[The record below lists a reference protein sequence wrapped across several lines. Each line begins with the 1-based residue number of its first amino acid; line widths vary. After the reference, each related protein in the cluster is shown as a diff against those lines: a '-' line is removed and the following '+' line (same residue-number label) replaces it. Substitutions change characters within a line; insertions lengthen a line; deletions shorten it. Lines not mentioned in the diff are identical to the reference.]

1 MNILAIETCLDA
13 CALALLQGGE
23 LVFQSVDVM
32 ERGQAEAIAPLAQR
46 AFAAA
51 NFSPRA
57 LDRIVVTVG
66 PGSFTGVRVGLA
78 FARGLAVALNI
89 DCIGVSTLEALTLG
103 EAENLRASVI
113 ATPAALY
120 AALYGAGETLEH
132 DREKWEPVFAKDHA
146 KFKGIES
153 KIDSISNNLALIP
166 PRRFDSMPAA
176 AAAISGAAAGEI
188 VAVAGPGR
196 EELARLM
203 PAARVT
209 GAARPDPVL
218 MAHWCAGRDPTT
230 NPPTPLYLR
239 AALEP

>member
-1 MNILAIETCLDA
+1 MNILAIDTSLDA
-13 CALALLQGGE
+13 CALALLRGGE
-23 LVFQSVDVM
+23 VVFQSVDVM
-32 ERGQAEAIAPLAQR
+32 ERGQAEALAPLAKR
-46 AFAAA
+46 AFTATNLA
-51 NFSPRA
+51 PRA

-66 PGSFTGVRVGLA
+66 PGSFTGVRAGLA

-120 AALYGAGETLEH
+120 AALYGAEKTLI
-132 DREKWEPVFAKDHA
+132 A
-146 KFKGIES
+146 
-153 KIDSISNNLALIP
+153 
-166 PRRFDSMPAA
+166 PRRFDTMPAA
-176 AAAISGAAAGEI
+176 AAAVSGAAAGAS

-196 EELARLM
+196 EELARLA
-203 PAARVT
+203 PAARAT

-218 MAHWCAGRDPTT
+218 MALRCAGRDPTA
-230 NPPTPLYLR
+230 NPPAPLYLR

>member
-1 MNILAIETCLDA
+1 MNILAIDTSLDA
-13 CALALLQGGE
+13 CALALLRGGE
-23 LVFQSVDVM
+23 VVFQSVDVM
-32 ERGQAEAIAPLAQR
+32 ERGQAEALAPLAKR
-46 AFAAA
+46 AFTATNLA
-51 NFSPRA
+51 PRA

-66 PGSFTGVRVGLA
+66 PGSFTGVRAGLA

-103 EAENLRASVI
+103 EAENLRASVV

-120 AALYGAGETLEH
+120 AALYGAGETLI
-132 DREKWEPVFAKDHA
+132 A
-146 KFKGIES
+146 
-153 KIDSISNNLALIP
+153 
-166 PRRFDSMPAA
+166 PRRFESMPAA

-196 EELARLM
+196 EELARLI

-218 MAHWCAGRDPTT
+218 MAQWCAGCDPST
-230 NPPTPLYLR
+230 NPPAPLYLR